1 MTQLIRAGVVPVC
14 GGVKLFSSGLNP
26 FDLLLGEGW
35 TREGIRAFRWTAPT
49 TAVTPA
55 VTLSPVEPAGVYTIQ
70 INVTELSGTTPNL
83 LLSLGGTQIADIT
96 APGAYIYEK
105 QIAGAG
111 STFDMV
117 ISTNADTTGCIVK
130 SLFIN
135 RVD

>member
-1 MTQLIRAGVVPVC
+1 
-14 GGVKLFSSGLNP
+14 LFSSGLSP

-35 TREGIRAFRWTAPT
+35 TREGTRAFQWTAPT

-70 INVTELSGTTPNL
+70 INVTQLSGTTPNL

-105 QIAGAG
+105 AIAGAG
-111 STFDMV
+111 STFDVV